1 MLYISHVQSND
12 ATATRLHFALE
23 AMGIAHW
30 VDHVHGAQSPEF
42 LAKQNKQALE
52 ICDVCVFVLSPF
64 SIVSSQCETEWQA
77 VLNNDKRLIVA
88 IIEGIPPD
96 DLPDEFWKHS
106 IQYIDL
112 RDDIDEGIAQLI
124 RAIAGEVS
132 S

>member
-30 VDHVHGAQSPEF
+30 VDHVHGAQSPEY
-42 LAKQNKQALE
+42 LLKQNKQALD
-52 ICDVCVFVLSPF
+52 IADVCVFVLSPL
-64 SIVSSQCETEWQA
+64 SIVSPQCETEWRT
-77 VLNNDKRLIVA
+77 VLANGKRLIVA
-88 IIEGIPPD
+88 IVEGIPPD
-96 DLPDEFWKHS
+96 DLPDEFWKNNP
-106 IQYIDL
+106 QYIDL

-124 RAIAGEVS
+124 RTIAGEVS